1 MITRFAVN
9 APWLGVRVKHLESF
23 VCLREGGEIE
33 VRSFPGNE
41 EKQSVKCESV
51 FSPSIYQ
58 TKIRDEITSERNN
71 QKMYFLIVP

>member
-1 MITRFAVN
+1 MINDNEIR
-9 APWLGVRVKHLESF
+9 GKCF
-23 VCLREGGEIE
+23 VCLREGGKIG

-58 TKIRDEITSERNN
+58 TRMRDEMTSERNN
-71 QKMYFLIVP
+71 HKMDLLIMP